1 MNKINENFLKL
12 DESTLRLNNSF
23 LSGFNKVREIINFS
37 KRSIDLLNPNSKLA
51 RFKENIDDNLSKIK
65 TLHSKHLSEKHNL
78 ITSYSSQIE
87 QLSPFNV
94 LERGYSIVRNK
105 KGVVVNSIDDI
116 SLDDKISVTSAK
128 ISYEAD
134 VTNINND

>member
-1 MNKINENFLKL
+1 M
-12 DESTLRLNNSF
+12 
-23 LSGFNKVREIINFS
+23 REIINFS
-37 KRSIDLLNPNSKLA
+37 KRSIDLLNPKSKLA
-51 RFKENIDDNLSKIK
+51 RLKENIDDNLSKIK
-65 TLHSKHLSEKHNL
+65 TLYSKNLSEKQNL
-78 ITSYSSQIE
+78 IASYSSQIE

-105 KGVVVNSIDDI
+105 KGVVVKSIDDI
-116 SLDDKISVTSAK
+116 SLEDKISVTSAK

>member
-1 MNKINENFLKL
+1 MARLK
-12 DESTLRLNNSF
+12 D
-23 LSGFNKVREIINFS
+23 
-37 KRSIDLLNPNSKLA
+37 
-51 RFKENIDDNLSKIK
+51 NIDDNLSKIK
-65 TLHSKHLSEKHNL
+65 TLYSKHLSVKQNL

-105 KGVVVNSIDDI
+105 KGVVVKSIDDI
-116 SLDDKISVTSAK
+116 SLEDKISVTSAK